1 MKHLGVCSVLIACC
15 LAAPAWAVRF
25 GDPTPADGVAPVP
38 VQAGPVEVVP
48 EDNYMPWQIY
58 GNGNPYDQS
67 AIAGY
72 NAWPQ
77 VCTDGLW
84 DNFCNEQH
92 CHCYKGPKNH
102 CGHYGYGNQFGG
114 CNSCGRG
121 YQHHKNF
128 TPVNSVRGNCANG
141 NCATSIEATA
151 VDAPTLEMQPVPVPE
166 PALQPQ
172 AVPEPP
178 SENQT
183 SARLIPRTNPI
194 RQQFLMPTNWRG
206 VK

>member
-1 MKHLGVCSVLIACC
+1 MKQIGVCSALIACC

-25 GDPTPADGVAPVP
+25 GDPEPAKEAVP
-38 VQAGPVEVVP
+38 VAQPAGPVEVVP
-48 EDNYMPWQIY
+48 EDTYMPWQVY
-58 GNGNPYDQS
+58 GYGNPYDQS
-67 AIAGY
+67 AIANY
-72 NAWPQ
+72 NPWPQ

-92 CHCYKGPKNH
+92 CCCYKGPKQH
-102 CGHYGYGNQFGG
+102 CGHCGYGIQAGG
-114 CNSCGRG
+114 CNSCGGRHHHRG
-121 YQHHKNF
+121 F

-151 VDAPTLEMQPVPVPE
+151 VDTPTLEMQPIPASE

-178 SENQT
+178 TEDQT
-183 SARLIPRTNPI
+183 SARLLPRMNPV
-194 RQQFLMPTNWRG
+194 RKQFSMPANWRG
-206 VK
+206 VR

>member
-1 MKHLGVCSVLIACC
+1 MKHLGVCSALIACC

-25 GDPTPADGVAPVP
+25 GEPEPADGAAPVTQ
-38 VQAGPVEVVP
+38 QAGPVEVVP
-48 EDNYMPWQIY
+48 EDTYMPWQVY
-58 GNGNPYDQS
+58 GYGSPYDQS

-92 CHCYKGPKNH
+92 CHCYKGPKHH
-102 CGHYGYGNQFGG
+102 CGNQFGG
-114 CNSCGRG
+114 CNSCGGRH
-121 YQHHKNF
+121 HHKEF
-128 TPVNSVRGNCANG
+128 TPVHSVRGNCANG
-141 NCATSIEATA
+141 NCGATVSG
-151 VDAPTLEMQPVPVPE
+151 PSYEMQSAPEPSLQPQPVPE

-178 SENQT
+178 TEDQN
-183 SARLIPRTNPI
+183 SARMFPRTNPV
-194 RQQFLMPTNWRG
+194 RQQFLMPANWRG